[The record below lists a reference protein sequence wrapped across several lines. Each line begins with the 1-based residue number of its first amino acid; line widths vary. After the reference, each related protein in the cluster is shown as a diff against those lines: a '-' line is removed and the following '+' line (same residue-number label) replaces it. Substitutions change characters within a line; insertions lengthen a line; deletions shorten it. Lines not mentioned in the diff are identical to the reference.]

1 MQNHRIQ
8 LTGTRHG
15 LKLSALALF
24 IAAFFPF
31 WANAQTTTPEQMTL
45 GFYKKYMVECSKNT
59 ESLPRSVN
67 NNYFCGMNIK
77 KYITKSLYEK
87 IMRSYHAQP
96 VGDMLS
102 DSDPNYLGDSDY
114 FTHTQDFA
122 AEWASLIS
130 VKTIKEDKDKAVV
143 RVFMA
148 SSGQVSDAQAICV
161 RLQHTKSG
169 WKIYLVDLALYN
181 PLPDCKEQ

>member
-1 MQNHRIQ
+1 MQNHRVQ

-15 LKLSALALF
+15 LKLSAFILF
-24 IAAFFPF
+24 IAVFFPF
-31 WANAQTTTPEQMTL
+31 LANAQTTTPEQMTL
-45 GFYKKYMVECSKNT
+45 GFYKKYMVECSKNAGVL
-59 ESLPRSVN
+59 SGSAN
-67 NNYFCGMNIK
+67 NDYFCGMNIK

-96 VGDMLS
+96 VGDMLP
-102 DSDPNYLGDSDY
+102 DSDPNYLGDADY

-122 AEWASLIS
+122 AEWAALIS

-148 SSGQVSDAQAICV
+148 SSGTASDAQAICV
-161 RLQHTKSG
+161 RLQRAQSG
-169 WKIYLVDLALYN
+169 WKIYLADLALYN
-181 PLPDCKEQ
+181 TLPDCKER